1 MQLTD
6 PQKDYKTAGKKG
18 TRNAH
23 HCWHCITFFTMILSQ
38 NQLAQHQNA
47 RGLRRCEAT
56 CNMTPYDSYH
66 KYPSKAHKAWR
77 LHDTFVS
84 CGTCIATCLRW
95 SRTPTCLFS
104 QMETLHPVLFCTQYV
119 IQQCVTIC
127 YTICIQHLQ
136 ISNTSRIH
144 HLVYHQRVCKTC
156 ISRQVCK
163 PSDAQSSTG
172 STDMCCPGHSL
183 KGPIA
188 T

>member
-23 HCWHCITFFTMILSQ
+23 HCWHCITFFTMVLSQ

-56 CNMTPYDSYH
+56 CDMTPYDSYH

-84 CGTCIATCLRW
+84 CGTCIATCLRR

-104 QMETLHPVLFCTQYV
+104 QMETLHPVLFCTQYA

-127 YTICIQHLQ
+127 YTICIQHLTNFKYIKNPSSCIPPAGLQ
-136 ISNTSRIH
+136 N
-144 HLVYHQRVCKTC
+144 VYLPPGVQAKR
-156 ISRQVCK
+156 
-163 PSDAQSSTG
+163 
-172 STDMCCPGHSL
+172 CPIQYRLH
-183 KGPIA
+183 
-188 T
+188 